1 MLLLSKKLKNEILF
15 YVIIFFTIKSFF
27 FLQYITK
34 VTQLVQSEQNKE
46 LKVWTSKQEGKV
58 NKFASFGSC
67 VEPWKVLNSGDNSVS
82 CKIFSLK

>member
-1 MLLLSKKLKNEILF
+1 M
-15 YVIIFFTIKSFF
+15 IIFFYNKIV
-27 FLQYITK
+27 FLQYLTKITE
-34 VTQLVQSEQNKE
+34 LVQSEQNKE

-82 CKIFSLK
+82 

>member
-1 MLLLSKKLKNEILF
+1 MIKKLKTFL
-15 YVIIFFTIKSFF
+15 TTKSF
-27 FLQYITK
+27 FLQYLTK
-34 VTQLVQSEQNKE
+34 VTELVQSVQNKE

-82 CKIFSLK
+82 CTVFSSK